1 MNPLVARFFPRES
14 CVSANQLR
22 VARLEVWDLD
32 KGDAPGPAE
41 LLRTRSRGRWERARV
56 YGRPWMPPP
65 ARKPRFGSGCVILY
79 APVSIRCYAISLVF
93 CSRRVLSI
101 YWASTSGPAVR
112 ERSLLTSVG
121 RCWRQLPKNT
131 NRLLLLRLAGPN
143 NVQKIGGGLVAS
155 RFVRHWRRPSFVEK
169 ILLA

>member
-41 LLRTRSRGRWERARV
+41 LLRTRSRGRSERARV

-65 ARKPRFGSGCVILY
+65 PRKPRFGSGCVILY

-101 YWASTSGPAVR
+101 YWALTSGPAVR
-112 ERSLLTSVG
+112 ERSLLMSVG
-121 RCWRQLPKNT
+121 RRSSQLPQNS
-131 NRLLLLRLAGPN
+131 NRLPLLRLAVPN
-143 NVQKIGGGLVAS
+143 NFLK
-155 RFVRHWRRPSFVEK
+155 FVGRLCAV
-169 ILLA
+169 